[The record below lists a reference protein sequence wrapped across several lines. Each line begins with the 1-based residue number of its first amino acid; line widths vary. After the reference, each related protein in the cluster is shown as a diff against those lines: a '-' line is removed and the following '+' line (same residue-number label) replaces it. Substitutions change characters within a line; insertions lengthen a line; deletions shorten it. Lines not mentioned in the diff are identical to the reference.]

1 MFQVA
6 LLCGLPLS
14 LVALSE
20 EPSLCVIDLLLESN
34 TFSYAAQS
42 ISLTVKGFFVCNYQ
56 KNLTWQRVALFCFIL
71 NRAYCAFVRFPCCL
85 FKTAF
90 SIGNSSRKP
99 NPPYRI
105 LHYGVNV
112 NQWKANLKVGSAH
125 SLTPPPKYISLM
137 CRHTRAEG
145 SFNYISAVFQCTN
158 SIVSSKLFS
167 QIIMDLCYTWKF
179 VALDRSHTS

>member
-71 NRAYCAFVRFPCCL
+71 NRACYAFVRFPCCL

-125 SLTPPPKYISLM
+125 SLTPPLPQNIYLSCVDIPGQKGALITFQRSSNVPTQL
-137 CRHTRAEG
+137 CHP
-145 SFNYISAVFQCTN
+145 NYSA
-158 SIVSSKLFS
+158 
-167 QIIMDLCYTWKF
+167 
-179 VALDRSHTS
+179 R